1 MKAELKSPLKTR
13 EQKWA
18 DVVSLQVT
26 RNHAESA
33 WVVLGGWLPFTS
45 KPFDFWSL
53 HPEPPPGDTRLTAA
67 GRGCAVTWSLCQTRG
82 HPWAQ
87 LGA

>member
-18 DVVSLQVT
+18 DVISLQVT

-33 WVVLGGWLPFTS
+33 RVVLGGWLPFTS
-45 KPFDFWSL
+45 KPFDFRSP
-53 HPEPPPGDTRLTAA
+53 HPESPPGDTSLT
-67 GRGCAVTWSLCQTRG
+67 
-82 HPWAQ
+82 Q
-87 LGA
+87 L